1 MLLVAVIA
9 ILVEMSALGIRLRYD
24 APPAQ
29 RRPVYERAAR
39 APEPQ
44 SGRATPSITVPE
56 LSHDAAGNADY
67 ADDDYATGYDDGY
80 EQGEEDAAYGS
91 YGDGYDDNHG
101 GGSHYS
107 SGYDDG
113 YEDGFNDY

>member
-1 MLLVAVIA
+1 MPLVAVIA
-9 ILVEMSALGIRLRYD
+9 ILVVMSALGIRLRDD

-39 APEPQ
+39 APELQ

-56 LSHDAAGNADY
+56 LSHDAAGDAD
-67 ADDDYATGYDDGY
+67 DGDDYATGYDDGY

-101 GGSHYS
+101 GAHYS
-107 SGYDDG
+107 PGYDDG

>member
-9 ILVEMSALGIRLRYD
+9 ILVVMSALGIRLCDD

-56 LSHDAAGNADY
+56 LSHDADY
-67 ADDDYATGYDDGY
+67 ADDDDYATGYDDGY

-101 GGSHYS
+101 GAHYS

>member
-1 MLLVAVIA
+1 MPLVAVIA
-9 ILVEMSALGIRLRYD
+9 ILVVMSALGIRLRDD

-56 LSHDAAGNADY
+56 LSHNDAGDADY
-67 ADDDYATGYDDGY
+67 ADDDDYATGYTDGY

-101 GGSHYS
+101 GAHYS

>member
-9 ILVEMSALGIRLRYD
+9 ILVVMSALGIRLRDD

-29 RRPVYERAAR
+29 RRPVYERAAL

-56 LSHDAAGNADY
+56 LSHDAAGY
-67 ADDDYATGYDDGY
+67 ADDDDYAIGYTDGY

-101 GGSHYS
+101 GCSHYS

>member
-9 ILVEMSALGIRLRYD
+9 ILVVMSVLGIRLRDD
-24 APPAQ
+24 APQAQ

-56 LSHDAAGNADY
+56 LSHDADY
-67 ADDDYATGYDDGY
+67 ADDDDYATGY

-101 GGSHYS
+101 GCSHYS